1 MAVQVDHEVVLLL
14 HEVEVALLAAASV
27 VCWQRPLSKLLHLHL
42 LLHRHPLLQPL
53 LQPLLPSACERT
65 SALVAG
71 SGEWVHETHTR
82 RASGCSHGTMHHM
95 RLQDL
100 RRLATAMVPVMAAMD
115 MGLVYTTE
123 GGLCAGLERHS
134 FSTTITSYASG
145 RRQPTAGV
153 HGARA
158 YLENSVNRQGSQLFV
173 T

>member
-1 MAVQVDHEVVLLL
+1 MAVQVDHEVVL
-14 HEVEVALLAAASV
+14 HEVEVAPLAAASV
-27 VCWQRPLSKLLHLHL
+27 VCWWGPLSRLLHLHL

-71 SGEWVHETHTR
+71 SGEWVHETRVSMQPRHD
-82 RASGCSHGTMHHM
+82 APM

-158 YLENSVNRQGSQLFV
+158 YLENSVNRQGSQ
-173 T
+173 